1 MVDGH
6 TKGKQENTIKKRLL
20 VLDIDNTLL
29 HIPVYEPML
38 YLLSGTQLSE
48 EDYYNNLP
56 EGGLPLS
63 EISPLKV
70 YPRPHLHTF
79 LAYALSMGYDL
90 AICTTA
96 THEYLHKALTLC
108 GVAFDQFV
116 AIITREQLDAQG
128 NGGFKDIR
136 SFSGLGYELNDIV
149 AVDDRIEIYQQPEYV
164 LRIPSFNVE
173 SENFQE
179 DSELLLMIERLEY
192 LGNQS
197 LPLLRKAQVITS
209 DREWRLLKLAEVA
222 FDNKKYRDLPFT
234 PQILTKKIYDL
245 EKYPVVEDDDFEQGL
260 FLVYKNYGLV
270 GAVKME
276 GSTYIINNY
285 CPDIWTEAPIEV
297 RPVKR
302 PNLATL
308 IVTD

>member
-1 MVDGH
+1 
-6 TKGKQENTIKKRLL
+6 
-20 VLDIDNTLL
+20 
-29 HIPVYEPML
+29 
-38 YLLSGTQLSE
+38 
-48 EDYYNNLP
+48 
-56 EGGLPLS
+56 
-63 EISPLKV
+63 
-70 YPRPHLHTF
+70 
-79 LAYALSMGYDL
+79 
-90 AICTTA
+90 
-96 THEYLHKALTLC
+96 
-108 GVAFDQFV
+108 
-116 AIITREQLDAQG
+116 
-128 NGGFKDIR
+128 
-136 SFSGLGYELNDIV
+136 
-149 AVDDRIEIYQQPEYV
+149 
-164 LRIPSFNVE
+164 
-173 SENFQE
+173 
-179 DSELLLMIERLEY
+179 
-192 LGNQS
+192 